1 MVDAKKSMVKGVR
14 FPNLYLW
21 LTFLSALDVVLTRV
35 ILYFGGTEVN
45 PLADWIIDQWG
56 QMGMSLFKFAIVAFV
71 IIICEYTARMDMKM
85 AFRLALAGCI
95 ISALPVL
102 WSTGLIIELILTFDP
117 TAEPPPPALPEGLSP
132 ASMIGWMRTTFF
144 C

>member
-1 MVDAKKSMVKGVR
+1 MVDAKKSQVMGVR

-21 LTFLSALDVVLTRV
+21 LIFLSALDVVLTRV

-56 QMGMSLFKFAIVAFV
+56 QMGMSLFKFGIVAFV

-85 AFRLALAGCI
+85 AFRLALIGCI
-95 ISALPVL
+95 ISALPVV
-102 WSTGLIIELILTFDP
+102 WSTGLIIQMIMTFDP
-117 TAEPPPPALPEGLSP
+117 LAEPPKLPLPDGLSP
-132 ASMIGWMRTTFF
+132 TSMIWWMRTTVF

>member
-1 MVDAKKSMVKGVR
+1 MPDAKMSKVRGVR

-21 LTFLSALDVVLTRV
+21 LIFLSALDVVLTRV

-56 QMGMSLFKFAIVAFV
+56 QMGMSLFKFGIVAFV

-85 AFRLALAGCI
+85 AFRLALIGCI
-95 ISALPVL
+95 ISAMPVL
-102 WSTGLIIELILTFDP
+102 WSTGLIIQMILTFDP
-117 TAEPPPPALPEGLSP
+117 TAEPPPPPLPEGLSMG
-132 ASMIGWMRTTFF
+132 SMVSWMRTMM
-144 C
+144 CC